1 VGKLGEEFD
10 RVFDRLLVPRFL
22 TEPLVRPFPFETT
35 GAEWIP
41 VMDMVE
47 TPTEYVVR
55 LEVPGF
61 HKENLDINLTG
72 NVLRIMGHKESV
84 QEGTDERYLY
94 REREVGRFVRTLRL
108 PVAAEAKPRSIP
120 NHAMQPA
127 VPTAYSESA
136 ISTEAPTAN
145 PASKRNL
152 PDMMAIGIAGRP
164 PPLPK
169 SSTSPCGLRTAAAST
184 ASSMCASRFSRAS
197 GPIRFTL
204 AVH

>member
-1 VGKLGEEFD
+1 MRVALRSPMVGKLGEEFD

-22 TEPLVRPFPFETT
+22 TEPLVRPFPFETA

-47 TPTEYVVR
+47 TPTEYIVR

-84 QEGTDERYLY
+84 QEGTDEMYLY

-108 PVAAEAKPRSIP
+108 PVAAEEGKIEAAYQDGILTVRVPKP
-120 NHAMQPA
+120 ATA
-127 VPTAYSESA
+127 V
-136 ISTEAPTAN
+136 
-145 PASKRNL
+145 SKKIL
-152 PDMMAIGIAGRP
+152 I
-164 PPLPK
+164 K
-169 SSTSPCGLRTAAAST
+169 
-184 ASSMCASRFSRAS
+184 
-197 GPIRFTL
+197 
-204 AVH
+204 